1 MKPIQII
8 LIGLAAV
15 LLLTVLLVPS
25 RALPSALA
33 QTKTT
38 QTPQPEQK
46 SKELPLQS
54 GDTEG
59 LIIGAGVIV
68 LIIVIGV
75 LISRVVFPPQTT
87 DSHTPSNPD

>member
-8 LIGLAAV
+8 LITLAAV

-25 RALPSALA
+25 KALPSALA

-38 QTPQPEQK
+38 QTPQPEDK
-46 SKELPLQS
+46 PKDLPLQS

-68 LIIVIGV
+68 MIIVIGV
-75 LISRVVFPPQTT
+75 LISRVIFPPQTG
-87 DSHTPSNPD
+87 DPYPPDQPQ

>member
-1 MKPIQII
+1 MKPFQII
-8 LIGLAAV
+8 IIALAAV

-33 QTKTT
+33 QSNTT
-38 QTPQPEQK
+38 QTPTPDRNN
-46 SKELPLQS
+46 KELPLQS

-75 LISRVVFPPQTT
+75 LISRVIFPPQIADPHKTN
-87 DSHTPSNPD
+87 NPD

>member
-8 LIGLAAV
+8 LIAVAAV
-15 LLLTVLLVPS
+15 LLLTVLAVPS

-38 QTPQPEQK
+38 QTLTPEK
-46 SKELPLQS
+46 KGEDLPLQS

-68 LIIVIGV
+68 LIIILGV
-75 LISRVVFPPQTT
+75 LISRVFFPPQHGGT
-87 DSHTPSNPD
+87 SIPSNPE

>member
-8 LIGLAAV
+8 LIALAAV
-15 LLLTVLLVPS
+15 LLLTVLMVPS
-25 RALPSALA
+25 KALPSALA

-38 QTPQPEQK
+38 QTPTPEK
-46 SKELPLQS
+46 KGEELPLQS

-68 LIIVIGV
+68 LIIIIGV
-75 LISRVVFPPQTT
+75 LISRVFFRPQC
-87 DSHTPSNPD
+87 DESSFPSNPE